1 MWCRQC
7 EQFIFNEVDVLG
19 NKDTLLTIPT
29 QRSQDI
35 RDELLKFHERYY
47 SSNVMALTVLG
58 KGPCSC
64 YAVTCSVSC
73 PLCISYNRYFSWPF
87 ITSANQTFFLSLLR
101 YFACLSVSVIDKK
114 LWMNFEIWRRLGW
127 HNKQSVTVGS
137 GIDLN
142 RGIFVIFMWQK
153 IQQHGAIARLI
164 LHTVT

>member
-153 IQQHGAIARLI
+153 IQQHIARLI
-164 LHTVT
+164 LHAVT